1 LVALSGEVVNRYV
14 LATQNAIGHRK
25 LWIGAYCHDY
35 FGYLPTAQVVWDGGY
50 ETRGLF
56 NGLGWF
62 SEQAEQDMLQP
73 IVKLAKE
80 AGREFE

>member
-1 LVALSGEVVNRYV
+1 MSGEVVSGYV
-14 LATQNAIGHRK
+14 LATQSSIGHQK

-35 FGYLPTAQVVWDGGY
+35 FGYLPTAQILREGGY

-62 SEQAEQDMLQP
+62 DEQAETDM
-73 IVKLAKE
+73 VDTVTRLAKE
-80 AGREFE
+80 VGRTFE